1 VNSPASTTVELRRIS
16 GSPDDADVVQ
26 RIYDAAPTYSWV
38 TTGAPSRP
46 GSAVETF
53 SMLPDGCAADAK
65 HMYLVCRGDEQVGFV
80 DVIRGYP
87 SEDSA
92 YIGLFI
98 LIESQH
104 GQGIGRRTFRD
115 LETLIAKWRDVRR
128 IRLTVIEAN
137 VPALSFWDAMG
148 FIRTGEYAP
157 YESGTVRSRHVL
169 FEKPLT
175 TLE

>member
-1 VNSPASTTVELRRIS
+1 MNSPALPTVELHRLS
-16 GSPDDADVVQ
+16 GSTDEADIVQ

-46 GSAVETF
+46 GSALKTF
-53 SMLPDGCAADAK
+53 GMLPDGCAADAK
-65 HMYLVCRGDEQVGFV
+65 HMYLMFCDDEPVGFT

-87 SEDSA
+87 TDDCA
-92 YIGLFI
+92 YVGLFV

-104 GQGIGRRTFRD
+104 GRGIGGRAFRN
-115 LETLIAKWRDVRR
+115 LETLITKWPGVRR

-137 VPALSFWDAMG
+137 VPALGFWNAMG
-148 FIRTGEYAP
+148 FTRTGEFEP
-157 YESGTVRSRHVL
+157 YESGEVRSRHVL
-169 FEKPLT
+169 FEKPLA